1 MLLDTTALVTGAN
14 RGIGLATAGRL
25 AELGASVVLACRDE
39 SACREAAAALSV
51 RGLAAEPYAASFDA
65 ECPRSTSALAAA
77 CASLRVDLLVNNA
90 AVCEPGWGRD
100 VALRSFRT
108 NVLAPATL
116 TRAVLPGMLRRRRGA
131 VLHVSSGDGE
141 LVFLSSDLAPRL
153 AGAASER
160 ELLRLLARL
169 SRGRDGFRF
178 PDRPPAHGPTPA
190 YSVSKAA
197 LNRHTRLVG
206 DALPRDGGVWVG
218 AACPGDVRTRMC
230 SCERHEGVASPESA
244 ADDLARLAAGALGG
258 GGGEAAARRLESG
271 RQKLLVWG
279 VICLP
284 RERPNSSTSSDGC
297 LCLKADMDSQPL
309 NPNIAEIARS
319 GRSSCKKCKLTIG
332 DKTLRVG
339 KQYENGDRVMTTWYH
354 PACWPVPK
362 KLASLAARAPSLPPS
377 PPPPPPPLL
386 PPPRPR
392 CSIFPPTCSLAIIS
406 QDVENWHSLSD
417 AHKQLLIDRAP
428 NLPTCASPG
437 SSTPSSSA
445 LATATLADFV
455 TLTQRL
461 EAEGGVGGGSSL
473 EKQAIGQ
480 HDDRT
485 YSLKDKS
492 LISHLA
498 AVLRCSE
505 VAMAAHLENSD
516 DVGLSAQHF
525 YERSPVLPS
534 PPPPPL
540 PLAAVNDWLN
550 KLAQP
555 SAMTRLLL
563 AEIVPRTAPEQLKV
577 LVRIVRKDL
586 RLGAGAATILKGIG
600 GEGAWARFK
609 AQPHELEAICQL
621 QAGTKTASKTGGGG
635 GGGGGKGKGK
645 GKGVGG
651 GMVAAGRPCK
661 PQLAGQCNS
670 FEVKYDGERL
680 QVHMTRDGGVAF
692 FSRSLKDVPA
702 TKVIGLEAALRKA
715 FPPLSPGG
723 PAREVVLD
731 GEVVMMAADG
741 TVLAFGAQGVHE
753 QKKHKDATCCLV
765 VFDLL
770 ALDGGALTSEPLQR
784 RRQILEAAL
793 VPQELA
799 LSPSRWL
806 SLQSRPRCMERYQGL
821 AGGVS
826 LTCPPPQ
833 EKQVRLSDCKLMRT
847 SAGVARAFGE
857 ADAQNLEGLMIK
869 DAAGPYVPNDRKVW
883 LKIKKDYLGE
893 AACDAAEVDM
903 ADSVDLVVLGAFFGT
918 GQKASLYSSF
928 LMGCF
933 DEEEDAWRVVCKL
946 SNGFSMA
953 RLEEL
958 KGALTGGD
966 TPLLRRLDPTDELPS
981 WYPQEAKGGSRPDA
995 VLRAAPS
1002 DEEGCFVW
1010 EVKGAAFTEGNKSTG
1025 SAFSIRFPRLVRER
1039 DDKEVSDASTAE
1051 YIHGLISLKKGTVI
1065 DLPSLAGGSGC
1076 GGDAGGSAAAAAA
1089 AGDGEQEEEED
1100 DDDEEV
1106 PSSPGSPIS
1115 RARAAAAGAGQ
1126 ASKDPRPLCR
1136 FGWDCFRKNANHK
1149 AQYRHDEA
1157 PALGRAPAGGANAGE
1172 AKVAGKR
1179 KRAASDEDGSGG
1191 EGRRQRTAHD
1201 EGGEGGAADEFEVE
1215 SIDEDEPA
1223 DDEGAPAGEQQAGQV
1238 AAKGGGG
1245 GVGRWEVMLGK
1256 TFKPFVEAISDEIE
1270 EAWRAGEGEVEVE
1283 LRGEPYVVRFRD
1295 MVQEAK
1301 GDSSRWRSVQR
1312 VM

>member
-1 MLLDTTALVTGAN
+1 
-14 RGIGLATAGRL
+14 
-25 AELGASVVLACRDE
+25 
-39 SACREAAAALSV
+39 
-51 RGLAAEPYAASFDA
+51 
-65 ECPRSTSALAAA
+65 
-77 CASLRVDLLVNNA
+77 
-90 AVCEPGWGRD
+90 
-100 VALRSFRT
+100 
-108 NVLAPATL
+108 
-116 TRAVLPGMLRRRRGA
+116 
-131 VLHVSSGDGE
+131 
-141 LVFLSSDLAPRL
+141 
-153 AGAASER
+153 
-160 ELLRLLARL
+160 
-169 SRGRDGFRF
+169 
-178 PDRPPAHGPTPA
+178 
-190 YSVSKAA
+190 
-197 LNRHTRLVG
+197 
-206 DALPRDGGVWVG
+206 
-218 AACPGDVRTRMC
+218 
-230 SCERHEGVASPESA
+230 
-244 ADDLARLAAGALGG
+244 
-258 GGGEAAARRLESG
+258 
-271 RQKLLVWG
+271 
-279 VICLP
+279 
-284 RERPNSSTSSDGC
+284 
-297 LCLKADMDSQPL
+297 
-309 NPNIAEIARS
+309 
-319 GRSSCKKCKLTIG
+319 
-332 DKTLRVG
+332 
-339 KQYENGDRVMTTWYH
+339 
-354 PACWPVPK
+354 
-362 KLASLAARAPSLPPS
+362 
-377 PPPPPPPLL
+377 
-386 PPPRPR
+386 
-392 CSIFPPTCSLAIIS
+392 
-406 QDVENWHSLSD
+406 
-417 AHKQLLIDRAP
+417 
-428 NLPTCASPG
+428 
-437 SSTPSSSA
+437 
-445 LATATLADFV
+445 
-455 TLTQRL
+455 
-461 EAEGGVGGGSSL
+461 
-473 EKQAIGQ
+473 
-480 HDDRT
+480 
-485 YSLKDKS
+485 
-492 LISHLA
+492 
-498 AVLRCSE
+498 
-505 VAMAAHLENSD
+505 MAAHLENSD

-600 GEGAWARFK
+600 GECAWARFK

-621 QAGTKTASKTGGGG
+621 QAGTKTASKTGGGGG

-670 FEVKYDGERL
+670 FEVPVKKFPTGFFVEAPPPPLAPPSRPRLHRHPPPRRGVANRRHPPLSGHSRPLSGHPPLSGHSTDTRPCQVKYDGERL

-692 FSRSLKDVPA
+692 FSRALKDVPA

-826 LTCPPPQ
+826 FTCPPPQ

-1089 AGDGEQEEEED
+1089 AGDGEQEEEDD

-1136 FGWDCFRKNANHK
+1136 FGWDCFRKNAQHK

-1157 PALGRAPAGGANAGE
+1157 PALGRAGPAGGANAGE

-1201 EGGEGGAADEFEVE
+1201 EGGEGGEGGAADEFEVE

-1223 DDEGAPAGEQQAGQV
+1223 DDDGAPAGEQQAGQV

-1256 TFKPFVEAISDEIE
+1256 AFKPFVEAISDEIE